1 MIHEHGLMI
10 ECKCAHM
17 LSSMRLGSVLPAD
30 VRTECKKTGL
40 SATADATLS
49 SSCQYLADPDC
60 HLRPCGRLQLVSL
73 VTMPKQ
79 LLLLP
84 RCQEHVYTQQMPE
97 SLVGANPS
105 ELHPSPLLLML
116 TWGARVWVPPDGALT
131 IPSLQPSSA
140 CDSSKAELLWCTF
153 AVSSYDVMTG
163 FSNCSQLPEHRL
175 WKWQEA
181 D

>member
-105 ELHPSPLLLML
+105 ELHPSPPLLML

-131 IPSLQPSSA
+131 IPESA
-140 CDSSKAELLWCTF
+140 AFVC
-153 AVSSYDVMTG
+153 M
-163 FSNCSQLPEHRL
+163 
-175 WKWQEA
+175 
-181 D
+181 